1 MVILNLD
8 KPRELKFSHKAMRQ
22 FCALTKVSMPGL
34 QQAVQRYDLMATAVY
49 CMLAAQD
56 DSLTPGQVEDML
68 DKLPVLEI
76 YAKAV
81 EAVNEA
87 LGGGDDE
94 NDPSGDEAEENP
106 PAAAGAGKEA

>member
-22 FCALTKVSMPGL
+22 FCALTKVSVPEMRE
-34 QQAVQRYDLMATAVY
+34 AVQRYDLMATAVY
-49 CMLAAQD
+49 CMLAVQD
-56 DSLTPGQVEDML
+56 SSLTPSQVEDML
-68 DKLPVLEI
+68 DELPVLEV

-81 EAVNEA
+81 EAVSEA
-87 LGGGDDE
+87 LQ
-94 NDPSGDEAEENP
+94 GDEDAKEAPENEEENP

>member
-22 FCALTKVSMPGL
+22 FSALTKVSVPEM
-34 QQAVQRYDLMATAVY
+34 QQAVQRYDLMTTAVY

-81 EAVNEA
+81 EAMGEA
-87 LGGGDDE
+87 VHDGEDAGE
-94 NDPSGDEAEENP
+94 APGDEKENP
-106 PAAAGAGKEA
+106 PAAAGTGKEA

>member
-22 FCALTKVSMPGL
+22 FCAMTRVSVPEL
-34 QQAVQRYDLMATAVY
+34 REAVQRYDLMTTAVY

-81 EAVNEA
+81 EAVGEA
-87 LGGGDDE
+87 VHDGEDAGE
-94 NDPSGDEAEENP
+94 APGDEKENP
-106 PAAAGAGKEA
+106 PAAAGTGKEA

>member
-22 FCALTKVSMPGL
+22 FCALTKTSMPEL
-34 QQAVQRYDLMATAVY
+34 REAVQRYDLMTTAVY

-56 DSLTPGQVEDML
+56 SSLTPNQVEDML
-68 DKLPVLEI
+68 DELPVLEV
-76 YAKAV
+76 YSKAV
-81 EAVNEA
+81 EAVSEA
-87 LGGGDDE
+87 LGGEDGE
-94 NDPSGDEAEENP
+94 TEENP

>member
-1 MVILNLD
+1 MVILSLD

-22 FCALTKVSMPGL
+22 FCALTRVSVPEL
-34 QQAVQRYDLMATAVY
+34 REAVQRYDLMATAVY

-68 DKLPVLEI
+68 DKLPVLEV
-76 YAKAV
+76 YTKAV
-81 EAVNEA
+81 EAVGDA
-87 LGGGDDE
+87 LGGEDD
-94 NDPSGDEAEENP
+94 DASGDETEENP

>member
-8 KPRELKFSHKAMRQ
+8 KPRELKFSHKAMKQ
-22 FCALTKVSMPGL
+22 FCALTKVSVPEL

-56 DSLTPGQVEDML
+56 SSLTPNQVEDML
-68 DKLPVLEI
+68 EELPVLEV
-76 YAKAV
+76 YTKAV
-81 EAVNEA
+81 EAVGAA
-87 LGGGDDE
+87 LGGEDD
-94 NDPSGDEAEENP
+94 DASGDEAEENP

>member
-22 FCALTKVSMPGL
+22 FCALTKVSVPEL

-68 DKLPVLEI
+68 DELPVMEV
-76 YAKAV
+76 YSKAV
-81 EAVNEA
+81 EAVGEA
-87 LGGGDDE
+87 LQ
-94 NDPSGDEAEENP
+94 GDEDAKEAPSDEEENP
-106 PAAAGAGKEA
+106 PAAAGAGREA

>member
-22 FCALTKVSMPGL
+22 FCALTRVSMPEL
-34 QQAVQRYDLMATAVY
+34 REAVQRYDLMTTAVY

-56 DSLTPGQVEDML
+56 SSLTPNQVEDML
-68 DKLPVLEI
+68 DELPVLEV
-76 YAKAV
+76 YTKAV
-81 EAVNEA
+81 EAVSEA
-87 LGGGDDE
+87 LQDDE
-94 NDPSGDEAEENP
+94 DAKEAPENEEENP

>member
-22 FCALTKVSMPGL
+22 FCALTKVGMDEMDE
-34 QQAVQRYDLMATAVY
+34 AFMRYDLMATAVY

-56 DSLTPGQVEDML
+56 SSLTPNQVEDIL
-68 DKLPVLEI
+68 EELPVLEV
-76 YAKAV
+76 YTKAA
-81 EAVNEA
+81 EAVREA
-87 LGGGDDE
+87 LQ
-94 NDPSGDEAEENP
+94 GDEDGSAEENP

>member
-22 FCALTKVSMPGL
+22 FCAMTRVSVPEL
-34 QQAVQRYDLMATAVY
+34 REAVPRYDLMTTAVY

-81 EAVNEA
+81 EAVGEA
-87 LGGGDDE
+87 VHDGEDAGE
-94 NDPSGDEAEENP
+94 APGDEKENP
-106 PAAAGAGKEA
+106 PAAAGTGKEA

>member
-22 FCALTKVSMPGL
+22 FSALTKVSVPEM
-34 QQAVQRYDLMATAVY
+34 QQAVQRYDLMTTAVY
-49 CMLAAQD
+49 CM
-56 DSLTPGQVEDML
+56 
-68 DKLPVLEI
+68 LEI

-81 EAVNEA
+81 EAVGEA
-87 LGGGDDE
+87 VHDDE
-94 NDPSGDEAEENP
+94 DAGEAPENEEENP